1 MISPTRGYKNHK
13 NLRTHLMEAIPL
25 FVRAVDGGLTEW
37 QNWSECNVACAVEGR
52 GGTRVRE
59 RYCAAPFPVHGGKKC
74 EGETTEKGE
83 CVDLVR
89 KYNRVSI
96 WSDDMLG

>member
-1 MISPTRGYKNHK
+1 M
-13 NLRTHLMEAIPL
+13 
-25 FVRAVDGGLTEW
+25 
-37 QNWSECNVACAVEGR
+37 ACAVEGR

-74 EGETTEKGE
+74 TGETSEKGE

-89 KYNRVSI
+89 KYVHPLLLTIPHSTYV
-96 WSDDMLG
+96 DMFVYLVKTLKTSKFMFTSCIDNNEIRRI

>member
-1 MISPTRGYKNHK
+1 M
-13 NLRTHLMEAIPL
+13 
-25 FVRAVDGGLTEW
+25 
-37 QNWSECNVACAVEGR
+37 ACAVEGR

-74 EGETTEKGE
+74 TGETSEKGE

-89 KYNRVSI
+89 NHRVVH
-96 WSDDMLG
+96 LVR